1 MGHYTPTIRFAQ
13 RSLQLTVDLIAMKRL
28 VWARVGLVILTL
40 GGLFSLYQVLFDLWM
55 LAYPFADPNVWW
67 TRFYFR
73 LATTI
78 IMAASWIALAVWLYR
93 RRRPLDFASDKN
105 MQSLG
110 PELAEFV
117 QYVIPEEEPAFVS
130 DEATVW
136 DISLSTQEELIDHC
150 FNHYGVQLK
159 AEDFK
164 QPLSRLLPELQR
176 RRTK

>member
-1 MGHYTPTIRFAQ
+1 MKW
-13 RSLQLTVDLIAMKRL
+13 LI
-28 VWARVGLVILTL
+28 WAWVGLVALTL

-55 LAYPFADPNVWW
+55 LAYPFADPNVWR

-78 IMAASWIALAVWLYR
+78 IIGASWIALAVWLYR
-93 RRRPLDFASDKN
+93 RRLPLNFASDKD
-105 MQSLG
+105 MQLLG

-150 FNHYGVQLK
+150 FNHYGVQLR

-164 QPLSRLLPELQR
+164 QPLSRLLSELQR
-176 RRTK
+176 RRAK